1 MPSPYVEATVIIII
15 RVEDMEVLARLASI
29 WGCRGRILGLS
40 SRRTPGIQK
49 STELNNFA
57 WEHTHYVQNI
67 FLGLHFFLFF
77 FLSETQPKCLFTLA
91 ALDQLN

>member
-15 RVEDMEVLARLASI
+15 QVEDMEVLARLASI

-67 FLGLHFFLFF
+67 SWVSIFFSF
-77 FLSETQPKCLFTLA
+77 SETQSKCLFALA
-91 ALDQLN
+91 ALYDQLN